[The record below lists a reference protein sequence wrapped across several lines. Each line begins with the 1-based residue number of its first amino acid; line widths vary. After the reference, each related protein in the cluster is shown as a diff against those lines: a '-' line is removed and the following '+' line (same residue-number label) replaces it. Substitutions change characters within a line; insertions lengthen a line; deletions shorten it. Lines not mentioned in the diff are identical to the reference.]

1 MKLKLS
7 LILHVLTVCQKYTVD
22 SIFLYLLR
30 KSQLTDSLRES
41 ATWWTVNVSP
51 AQQLLLG
58 YNLPKCRIRGECVFA
73 LTPAALCMYEHVR
86 LCKIH
91 LCHHMFTQV
100 FVLVQVQDRTR
111 LAVTRG
117 QVWCQTKQRG
127 VSAFSVGKKKELA
140 ACWCPLDSVKTCPV
154 MHSSKLC
161 SVFVVSAL
169 QKWDQLALSANNR
182 TVECE
187 YKC

>member
-1 MKLKLS
+1 M
-7 LILHVLTVCQKYTVD
+7 TVCQKYAAD

-30 KSQLTDSLRES
+30 KSQLTDSRRETRLRLSHMVDSERVTCPAAVVWIQS
-41 ATWWTVNVSP
+41 AKMQN
-51 AQQLLLG
+51 
-58 YNLPKCRIRGECVFA
+58 RGECVFA

-91 LCHHMFTQV
+91 LCHHMLKQI

-127 VSAFSVGKKKELA
+127 VSAFSVGKKR
-140 ACWCPLDSVKTCPV
+140 VG
-154 MHSSKLC
+154 SSL
-161 SVFVVSAL
+161 VSTG
-169 QKWDQLALSANNR
+169 LSLNMPCCAQQ
-182 TVECE
+182 
-187 YKC
+187 